1 MSSLAGSITI
11 GLSISIDRS
20 SVHAV
25 KITTAINKQNSF
37 FFIVEILSKVIE
49 HLRVKVTRRLYDC
62 KVFNTC

>member
-11 GLSISIDRS
+11 GLSTSIDRS

-37 FFIVEILSKVIE
+37 FFMVEILSKVIE
-49 HLRVKVTRRLYDC
+49 HLCVKVTRRLYDC
-62 KVFNTC
+62 KVFYR